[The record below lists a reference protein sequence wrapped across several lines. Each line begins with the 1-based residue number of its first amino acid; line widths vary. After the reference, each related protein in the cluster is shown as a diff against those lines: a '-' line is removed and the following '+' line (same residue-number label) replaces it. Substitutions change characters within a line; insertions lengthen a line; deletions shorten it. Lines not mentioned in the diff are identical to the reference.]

1 MGMETNVYLL
11 PQTSD
16 PRYAAFVPAPTVG
29 SSTTVTDHS
38 SPFFIHSNNGPG
50 FKWKYPEAAPTPE
63 GEDDAQ
69 WNKIYT
75 AADSRKYNH
84 HGKSSSESK
93 KFRGTGET
101 YTLAMKMLVDNKEK
115 YATAVR
121 MAIAAGQ
128 PIPSDIPRATP
139 KPGQVPKATPKSEP
153 RTYVKKDQT
162 FSEAAIFGGE
172 SLSISEKIKSQGRVR
187 QPSALSSTSLPVN
200 QSLSP
205 SEQEMVSS
213 KKNSPAP
220 RAKTDKMGPKAENK
234 MASKKRPNDSLV
246 KAVVTKKA
254 KIEGL
259 SRQRPTSN
267 STNILSGQP
276 RTSSDRSATNSPAPR
291 RSSTSSTPWAKFDG
305 GLDADG
311 NEIYCSCRGPDDG
324 NERMVNCKKCDE
336 WFHHTCIGY
345 TLHDVVK
352 LMEDYYCTRCTDENT
367 FTKFRRLCR
376 FSEVHKF
383 YPHVRECR
391 EPADVLNG
399 SKYCSER
406 CGIEFYTFM
415 VNTATKLNT
424 DSAMGGR
431 LNVVEVARLI
441 VSAKTFA
448 KIQQLGQKPVLE
460 RRANSDLSKNSHGR
474 CGFIANIFRSPRWRR
489 LHQRKRAFCDS

>member
-1 MGMETNVYLL
+1 MQAFTSITIQVWDLANISLL
-11 PQTSD
+11 PQTND

-50 FKWKYPEAAPTPE
+50 FKWKYPEAAPTPA
-63 GEDDAQ
+63 GEDDGQ

-121 MAIAAGQ
+121 MAIAAGL

-139 KPGQVPKATPKSEP
+139 KPGQALKATPKSEP

-205 SEQEMVSS
+205 SEQEMAPS

-220 RAKTDKMGPKAENK
+220 RAKSDKMGPKVDNK

-259 SRQRPTSN
+259 SRQRPINNLTSN
-267 STNILSGQP
+267 ILLAHP

-291 RSSTSSTPWAKFDG
+291 RSSTSSTTWAKFDG

-352 LMEDYYCTRCTDENT
+352 LMEDYYCARCTDENT

-383 YPHVRECR
+383 YPEVRECR

-399 SKYCSER
+399 SKYCSEA

-415 VNTATKLNT
+415 VNTAAKLNT

-431 LNVVEVARLI
+431 LNVQEVARLI

-460 RRANSDLSKNSHGR
+460 RRANSDLGKTSH
-474 CGFIANIFRSPRWRR
+474 
-489 LHQRKRAFCDS
+489 